1 MKNLKINNEKFKR
14 LISGGLALV
23 LAGSLTGCGFKQANT
38 NIDKEVYTSENSIVN
53 DKNIKYLVVTENKN
67 EKLVPIENL
76 RLVDDKNQVV
86 ESLTGV
92 IVDGKIMHI
101 ENPVEIKFS
110 KDIKEVVV
118 GYDIVSVDEFSLIN
132 NENGDKITNIVG
144 MYNVDYE
151 FVDYKNYN
159 VSNNTCNTDNKD
171 EVYEYEELTTEK
183 FYALAEEVYKKYEE
197 IGLDVKKEEV
207 IDFVMMVNIE
217 KIAKDNKEL
226 VDEIVGDRNTDTVI
240 LNMMDV
246 YSAINTK
253 NDNNYCAK
261 GLGFDSL
268 ILVND
273 TVFDKETK
281 DKVVEFEGRIK
292 EIFEAR
298 NDKEEFNNLL
308 NKLLKEVLT
317 ATEEEFNMEQGA
329 GYNCMENLIY
339 FIRSN
344 FEKIMDKENKELIK
358 YFCNYPEDFGTE
370 YYENSRST
378 AYYSG
383 IYYLLTENLT
393 CGKTRV
399 K

>member
-1 MKNLKINNEKFKR
+1 MKNLRINKKR
-14 LISGGLALV
+14 IKALV
-23 LAGSLTGCGFKQANT
+23 GAIILSTNLTACSFKQANT

-110 KDIKEVVV
+110 KDIKEVLV

-159 VSNNTCNTDNKD
+159 VGNNTCNTDNKD
-171 EVYEYEELTTEK
+171 EEEYEELTTEK

-281 DKVVEFEGRIK
+281 DKVVKFEGRIK
-292 EIFEAR
+292 EIFDAR
-298 NDKEEFNNLL
+298 NDKEEFNILL
-308 NKLLKEVLT
+308 KKLLKEVLT

>member
-1 MKNLKINNEKFKR
+1 MKNLKINKKR
-14 LISGGLALV
+14 IKALV
-23 LAGSLTGCGFKQANT
+23 GAIILSTNLTACSFKQANT
-38 NIDKEVYTSENSIVN
+38 NMDKEVYTLEDSIVN

-76 RLVDDKNQVV
+76 RLVDSKNQVV

-101 ENPVEIKFS
+101 ENSVDIKFS

-118 GYDIVSVDEFSLIN
+118 GYDIVSVNEFSLIN
-132 NENGDKITNIVG
+132 VENGDKITNIVG
-144 MYNVDYE
+144 MYNIDYE

-159 VSNNTCNTDNKD
+159 VSNNTCDTDNKD
-171 EVYEYEELTTEK
+171 EEEVYEYEELTTEK
-183 FYALAEEVYKKYEE
+183 FYALAEEVYNKYKE

-329 GYNCMENLIY
+329 GYSCMEILTY

-344 FEKIMDKENKELIK
+344 FTKIMNKENAELIR
-358 YFCNYPEDFGTE
+358 YFCNYAEDFGTE